1 MKRKPSKILTDS
13 QMTEIAFRKIDHA
26 IKEAASLE
34 RFRGEIYDYARTFE
48 LGTGYKIPSG
58 TVCRNCAKLG
68 MAECRHFEIETARQL
83 IGPFKAIRDPNVRT
97 MMLLKATQN
106 MGSFCWDMSLH
117 YLIVHSQYT
126 KIIVYL
132 ESEEKALGYS
142 KRRLMPTLKAN
153 PDIAKLLPT
162 GGARFN
168 DTFTEII
175 FTNGKMIKVCSL
187 NESNTASETWEVVII
202 DEGWLSGT
210 TGLMQR
216 AVDRAKQVA
225 DKKIIIIGQAGSQDE
240 DQHKFW
246 ERLNKI
252 VPLTFACPCCGGRQK
267 FEITRQRPDDYQPLP
282 ILNKVIAGI
291 LIPAEPPKP
300 GTYCGLKVEKR
311 FSDITD
317 PTEMKSIAALTVN
330 ECEFCGCQM
339 PDTPALRKLIA
350 STYDQDYQ
358 VAGVT
363 PEGFDVG
370 FWNPDPA
377 SITIPY
383 AETMLAYM
391 QAKIAQEKLGNIN
404 PLKEFYINR
413 WATAWSQDMSGR
425 APERIGATIYDI
437 DPDKKIEE
445 GTVRISSIDFQ
456 LNGTHLPY
464 QAWEIGKDLRPK
476 LLHCEWIKP
485 SIEGLSDSEAREF
498 CKARAR
504 ELNKQWK
511 IENQNCMIDSA
522 HRPDLVLEW
531 CAEDAVLARIKDNY
545 GRPAMKWISYGAL
558 VGDERASYK
567 WSHPGRAPT
576 FARFSLYT
584 WTYVEAIKDGR
595 RVKIAIHRRMWSNPS
610 IKEIAQR
617 FRDGDSAPKIEV
629 HEKFLRDT
637 TKNGFWAQMNSE
649 HLVPWKGRPGKM
661 RWDNEGRPNHFFDC
675 FCQMVVRMD
684 ELGMLVFAGNP
695 QSEDAT

>member
-1 MKRKPSKILTDS
+1 MKPKRTKVLTDV
-13 QMTEIAFRKIDHA
+13 QMTEIAFRQIDHA
-26 IKEAASLE
+26 INEAAAQE

-48 LGTGYKIPSG
+48 LGTGYKVPSG
-58 TVCRNCAKLG
+58 TVCRECEKLG
-68 MAECRHFEIETARQL
+68 IPECRHFEIETARQL
-83 IGPFKAIRDPNVRT
+83 IGPFKAIKDQNVRT

-126 KIIVYL
+126 KIICYL

-162 GGARFN
+162 GLARFG
-168 DTFTEII
+168 DTYTEIL

-252 VPLTFACPCCGGRQK
+252 VPLTWACPCCGGRQK
-267 FEITRQRPDDYQPLP
+267 FEITRQRPDAFVPLP
-282 ILNKVIAGI
+282 ILNQIPGI
-291 LIPAEPPKP
+291 IIPTEPPKP

-311 FSDITD
+311 FSDITN
-317 PTEMKSIAALTVN
+317 PIEMKGIAAGTVN

-339 PDTPALRKLIA
+339 PDTPKLRKLIA
-350 STYDQDYQ
+350 STYGQDYQ

-363 PEGFDVG
+363 PENFDIG

-377 SITIPY
+377 SITISY

-391 QAKIAQEKLGNIN
+391 QAKIAQDKLGNIGA
-404 PLKEFYINR
+404 LKEFYINR

-425 APERIGATIYDI
+425 APERIGATIYDL
-437 DPDKKIEE
+437 DPSKKFPGEL
-445 GTVRISSIDFQ
+445 VRISGVDFQ
-456 LNGTHLPY
+456 FNGTHMPY
-464 QAWEIGKDLRPK
+464 EAWAIGDGQRPR
-476 LLHCEWIKP
+476 LLAAEWIKP
-485 SIEGLSDSEAREF
+485 PTGFNDFQAREF
-498 CKARAR
+498 CKNRVRAF
-504 ELNKQWK
+504 NKEWG
-511 IENQNCMIDSA
+511 IEQQNCVIDCA
-522 HRPDLVLEW
+522 HRPDLVREW
-531 CAEDAVLARIKDNY
+531 AAEDATFAKIRQGTRITN
-545 GRPAMKWISYGAL
+545 KWISYNL
-558 VGDERASYK
+558 LIGDDRLSYK
-567 WSHPGRAPT
+567 WANPGRAAT
-576 FARFSLYT
+576 WERFKQKEQVL
-584 WTYVEAIKDGR
+584 VDVIKDGR
-595 RVKIAIHRRMWSNPS
+595 RVRIPILHRLWSNPS
-610 IKEIAQR
+610 IKTIAER
-617 FRDGDSAPKIEV
+617 WRDGDGAPKIEV
-629 HEKFLRDT
+629 HEKFLAD
-637 TKNGFWAQMNSE
+637 KSKDGFWAQMNSE
-649 HLVPWKGRPGKM
+649 RLTPWKGRPGKF
-661 RWDNEGRPNHFFDC
+661 RFDNEGKPNHFWDI
-675 FCQMVVRMD
+675 FCMVIVRMD
-684 ELGMLVFAGNP
+684 ELGYLNSFGPP
-695 QSEDAT
+695 QEDTE